1 MENKAHALIAGIFT
15 IALLTAAVLI
25 AMWFNRDRVERI
37 PYEIATKLSV
47 PGLTPQAAVRYRGLD
62 VGRVDEVLFDPKVP
76 GQILIRFSVAKNTP
90 ITHSTFATLSYQG
103 VTGLAYVQLDD
114 DGKNPAM
121 LPSSKKKLARIE
133 LRPSLLDT
141 LQMRGLAILEQTQE
155 VAKQLNTLLAK
166 ENQRAIM
173 QAFHS
178 ISQAA
183 DGIDRLTTQLQ
194 PTAERLPRLV
204 ERTDRMLGSMNRL
217 SDNAATLTA
226 NLNQLTTRINAPDG
240 LLTGLNGAVDKVGSA
255 ANMIEYQA
263 VPLISETRTT
273 MRALDRTLEN
283 FNQRPQS
290 ILFGAGRDEPGPGEA
305 GFSAPAAKQSEPM
318 RGSP

>member
-1 MENKAHALIAGIFT
+1 MENKAHALMAGIFT
-15 IALLTAAVLI
+15 IALLVAAVLI
-25 AMWFNRDRVERI
+25 AMWFNRDRVERV
-37 PYEIATKLSV
+37 PYEIATTLSV
-47 PGLTPQAAVRYRGLD
+47 PGLSPQAAVRYRGLD

-121 LPSSKKKLARIE
+121 LPSTKKKPARIE

-141 LQMRGLAILEQTQE
+141 LQMRGLAILEQTQQ
-155 VAKQLNTLLAK
+155 VAAQLNTLLAA
-166 ENQRAIM
+166 ENQKTIM
-173 QAFHS
+173 QTFHEVS
-178 ISQAA
+178 RAA
-183 DGIDRLTTQLQ
+183 SGIDQVATQLK
-194 PTAERLPRLV
+194 PTVDRLPGIADKA
-204 ERTDRMLGSMNRL
+204 DRMLNSMNRL
-217 SDNAATLTA
+217 SENANVLTQ
-226 NLNQLTTRINAPDG
+226 NLDAITTRINAPDG

-263 VPLISETRTT
+263 VPLISETRTS
-273 MRALDRTLEN
+273 MRSLNRTLEN

-290 ILFGAGRDEPGPGEA
+290 VLFGASRDLPGPGEA
-305 GFSAPAAKQSEPM
+305 GFSVPAANDK
-318 RGSP
+318 GSR